1 MRTDGGGELM
11 KVLQAV
17 MDASAHAMFTLDAEG
32 IITNINEQAKERFG
46 LFSRSEHS
54 HQAGKIVPG
63 DIVIIADTAIGA
75 DDGKLSLADLE
86 KIGIHD
92 RKIKEG
98 DMILAAGVF
107 KSGKTKAQYKFLSEE
122 ESASL
127 VMKTFFG
134 GHRISAG
141 IENKEAYVIV
151 NGNRY
156 SISYFLCIG
165 QMVVLDGKTGAV
177 KFWEEKGYSARKEGI
192 GNLLRGGSFSA
203 KTPNSEIKVIGYH
216 FKEFFEGEL
225 FEEHIFNMLQGFAEK
240 YADREYEINGFA
252 LMASLFPIRGEE
264 RIEGVVVKFRH
275 VEDLRRTIEERNEAI
290 KAAEKSYRRA
300 EENILIPVNAFSTL
314 FGSSTAMLSVKR
326 YAYRL
331 SRMDCDILITGESG
345 TGKSYL
351 AKAINLLQPRKGPFV
366 VVDCTSISPNLFES
380 EMFGYASGAFTGAS
394 PKGKRG
400 FFEEADGG
408 TIFLDEIGEI
418 PPHIQAKLLHV
429 IQNKTIYRVGST
441 KPIKVDVRIIAATN
455 RDIKKGIAEGWFRK
469 DLYYRLS
476 AFSLELPP
484 LRECKED
491 IFFIVDNLM
500 ESIRKK
506 YEMPEKYLSGEVF
519 SKLLN
524 YDWPGNIRELE
535 NVLERAVALSYSD
548 IIYPEHIQIES
559 EDERPENG
567 SLKERLKIEE
577 RKILIQTL
585 QECKGIRKDVME
597 KLKISKSVFYEKLK
611 EHRLS

>member
-1 MRTDGGGELM
+1 M

-63 DIVIIADTAIGA
+63 DIVIIADTKIGA

-107 KSGKTKAQYKFLSEE
+107 QSGQIKAQYKFLSEK

-127 VMKTFFG
+127 VMKTFFC
-134 GHRISAG
+134 GHRISVG

-156 SISYFLCIG
+156 SISYFLCIA
-165 QMVVLDGKTGAV
+165 QMVVLDGETGAV
-177 KFWEEKGYSARKEGI
+177 KFWEEKGYSARKEGV
-192 GNLLRGGSFSA
+192 GNLLRGGFFSA
-203 KTPNSEIKVIGYH
+203 KTPNSEIKVTGYH
-216 FKEFFEGEL
+216 FKEFFEGKL
-225 FEEHIFNMLQGFAEK
+225 FEEHISNMLQGFVEK
-240 YADREYEINGFA
+240 YADMEYEINGFA
-252 LMASLFPIRGEE
+252 LVASLFPIRGEGK
-264 RIEGVVVKFRH
+264 IEGVVVKFRH
-275 VEDLRRTIEERNEAI
+275 VEDLKRTIEERNEAI

-351 AKAINLLQPRKGPFV
+351 ANAINLMQLRKGPFV
-366 VVDCTSISPNLFES
+366 VADCTSISSNLFES

-418 PPHIQAKLLHV
+418 PPPIQAKLLHV

-455 RDIKKGIAEGWFRK
+455 RDIRKGIAEGWFRK

-506 YEMPEKYLSGEVF
+506 YGMPEKYLSGEVF

-577 RKILIQTL
+577 RKILVETL
-585 QECKGIRKDVME
+585 QECKGIRKDAME